1 MTFHHHI
8 VKATTLG
15 LVALALGASAAS
27 AAPMTYQERQAVA
40 SRGQG
45 APVPS
50 FPTATRQIDLVSPVS
65 AQPTE
70 SSDSGV
76 DWALLAGIIAAGLVA
91 CAALV
96 AVVRRHMTAATPR

>member
-1 MTFHHHI
+1 MTLHHHI

-45 APVPS
+45 APVP
-50 FPTATRQIDLVSPVS
+50 PIPATVKRIDLVSPD
-65 AQPTE
+65 AQPAK

-76 DWALLAGIIAAGLVA
+76 DWALLAGVIAASLVA

-96 AVVRRHMTAATPR
+96 AVLRRHMTAVTPR

>member
-27 AAPMTYQERQAVA
+27 ATPMTYQERQAVA
-40 SRGQG
+40 SRGVG

-50 FPTATRQIDLVSPVS
+50 VPTTVKQVVSPVS
-65 AQPTE
+65 AQPSE

-91 CAALV
+91 CAAVV
-96 AVVRRHMTAATPR
+96 AIVRRHMAAVTPR